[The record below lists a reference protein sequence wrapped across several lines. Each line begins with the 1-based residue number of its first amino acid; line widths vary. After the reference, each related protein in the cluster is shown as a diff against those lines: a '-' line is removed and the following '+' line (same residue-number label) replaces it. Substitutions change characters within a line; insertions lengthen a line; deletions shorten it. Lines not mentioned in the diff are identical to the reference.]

1 MIFNTASDILDP
13 VKLNYCPL
21 FNNLPQIQIK
31 ILKLISLSWTLPK
44 PLTKFHINN
53 FYTNGIKN
61 QTLNWISAFLSN
73 RTQTV
78 VLDGES
84 SDIAPV
90 TSGVPQG
97 TIWPCSFSGINKWLT
112 RIFEIQPTTPSSTK
126 LSNPTKIVIVS
137 KKTLMLPQDGK
148 VTGWWLSTQTNAQS
162 LQ

>member
-148 VTGWWLSTQTNAQS
+148 VTVRWLSTQTNTQS

>member
-90 TSGVPQG
+90 TPGVPQG

>member
-44 PLTKFHINN
+44 PLTKFHIND

-73 RTQTV
+73 HTQTV

-97 TIWPCSFSGINKWLT
+97 TVWPCSFSGINK
-112 RIFEIQPTTPSSTK
+112 
-126 LSNPTKIVIVS
+126 
-137 KKTLMLPQDGK
+137 
-148 VTGWWLSTQTNAQS
+148 
-162 LQ
+162 